1 MKKKII
7 AFLLATIILA
17 LPLAS
22 CRKNDDVAGTTAQSK
37 SEGTTSIGATSGS
50 TQSPDVDRFASGIT
64 VPEDNTDPSKK
75 MIKASVG
82 ASDVMIYRD
91 TIYYNVLEGSSAK
104 IKYQNLNN
112 IRNKGAELGA
122 DPLASSTSGGLFND
136 VEPWPF
142 FLVDEEATSKNGG
155 MPVFIIACDYS
166 KTETMDVYRIFS
178 YNSKDNSVKVIYE
191 EPENIQWLALYGDYI
206 FYETAE
212 GDKGDI
218 LHRVKKDGSEHI
230 EMENKDALG
239 NKIHY
244 IYEDKIYYVHGA
256 KGLYSMNLDFSG
268 SEYLFDVSNGRY
280 SFAYDGYIY
289 YIWKHTAQRGVDLCR
304 RSISDPSKEETVL
317 SGIAYGFYENG
328 VFYYYR
334 YDSEDAV
341 SYNCNTIY
349 GYIPEAKESFEAV
362 KKPSGKLLELSGWN
376 YEYLVCACY
385 GGKDDYYSVVNIK
398 TGKEVIMPQK

>member
-1 MKKKII
+1 MKKIMAVLLLI
-7 AFLLATIILA
+7 ALVSVQ
-17 LPLAS
+17 LAS
-22 CRKNDDVAGTTAQSK
+22 CRKNDDMSQNSIGTTMQSN
-37 SEGTTSIGATSGS
+37 SEGATSES
-50 TQSPDVDRFASGIT
+50 TQSPDIDKFASGIT
-64 VPEDNTDPSKK
+64 VPKDNTDPSKK
-75 MIKASVG
+75 MIQASVG

-91 TIYYNVLEGSSAK
+91 TIYYNVLERSSAK

-112 IRNKGAELGA
+112 IQNKGAELGA
-122 DPLASSTSGGLFND
+122 DPLAGATSGGLFND
-136 VEPWPF
+136 VDPWPF
-142 FLVDEEATSKNGG
+142 FLVDEEATTKNGG

-166 KTETMDVYRIFS
+166 KNEMTDVYRIFS
-178 YNSKDNSVKVIYE
+178 YNSKDNTVKVIYE
-191 EPENIQWLALYGDYI
+191 EYENIQWLALYGDYI

-218 LHRVKKDGSEHI
+218 LHRVKKDGSEYI

-244 IYEDKIYYVHGA
+244 IYEDKIYYVHGG

-304 RSISDPSKEETVL
+304 RSISEPSKEEIVL
-317 SGIAYGFYENG
+317 SGVAYGFYGNG

-341 SYNCNTIY
+341 SYNGNTVY
-349 GYIPEAKESFEAV
+349 GYIPSTKESFEAV
-362 KKPSGKLLELSGWN
+362 KKPSVKLLELSGWN
-376 YEYLVCACY
+376 DEYLVCACY

-398 TGKEVIMPQK
+398 TGKEFIIPQK